1 MNRSSHSGTMK
12 IEYHASIL
20 RAAKTER
27 DICITM
33 LLEKQH
39 YFWFGEVGMA
49 GILAGSIAVPAGIWF
64 ARRSPDEL
72 S

>member
-12 IEYHASIL
+12 TEYHASIL

-39 YFWFGEVGMA
+39 YFWVGEGEWPVSWRGA
-49 GILAGSIAVPAGIWF
+49 IILRQIF
-64 ARRSPDEL
+64 KNARSSPDEV